1 MGFVVL
7 YTHKQQISFIH
18 VFYMDVVFS
27 LNCIENGFKKV
38 VNQSIYP
45 LSRTG
50 LILVNEPYYNEA
62 GFDSD
67 RGLQEGYENSRCYNE
82 MALIKMVQSMT
93 QLLQNPVEVF
103 KQEIQDHFVS
113 NGWRLVHRLEVWL
126 ELNDGAERGQ
136 AMHSSCRTQHSKDL
150 PSSVEPLDEQLPLG
164 SGPVAVAHSSPS
176 RPGEEGAMGVSS
188 ILEEELE
195 DSGLTPSTT
204 GASHHELSHHSDCDN
219 TQGNSVSADSRS
231 SSSVPGCVARGG
243 TSELSS
249 ATVSGAGVGSTGS
262 QPVVRPK
269 KRRKSYR
276 SFLPEGSGYPD
287 IGFPLFPLSK
297 GFVKSVRGVLTQYRA
312 ALAATGIPD
321 CTEDK

>member
-1 MGFVVL
+1 MN
-7 YTHKQQISFIH
+7 ISA
-18 VFYMDVVFS
+18 
-27 LNCIENGFKKV
+27 
-38 VNQSIYP
+38 
-45 LSRTG
+45 G

-103 KQEIQDHFVS
+103 KQEIQEHFLS
-113 NGWRLVHRLEVWL
+113 NGWRLVYRLDAWL

-136 AMHSSCRTQHSKDL
+136 AAHMCSRAQHSKDRA
-150 PSSVEPLDEQLPLG
+150 EPPDEQLP
-164 SGPVAVAHSSPS
+164 SK
-176 RPGEEGAMGVSS
+176 PGEEGVAGTGVTS
-188 ILEEELE
+188 IMEEELE
-195 DSGLTPSTT
+195 DSELSPSTT
-204 GASHHELSHHSDCDN
+204 AASRQEQSQNSDCDN
-219 TQGNSVSADSRS
+219 TQGNASLGGENRGGSTVSGSVVRS
-231 SSSVPGCVARGG
+231 G
-243 TSELSS
+243 TSESGS
-249 ATVSGAGVGSTGS
+249 TTVSGGGAGSTGS

-297 GFVKSVRGVLTQYRA
+297 GFVKSVRGVLLQYRA
-312 ALAATGIPD
+312 ALAAAGI
-321 CTEDK
+321 TEHIEDK

>member
-1 MGFVVL
+1 MNL
-7 YTHKQQISFIH
+7 
-18 VFYMDVVFS
+18 
-27 LNCIENGFKKV
+27 CA
-38 VNQSIYP
+38 
-45 LSRTG
+45 G

-103 KQEIQDHFVS
+103 KQEIQEHFTL
-113 NGWRLVHRLEVWL
+113 NGWRLIHRLDAWL
-126 ELNDGAERGQ
+126 ELNDGAERSL
-136 AMHSSCRTQHSKDL
+136 AAHVSSRAQHSKDR

-164 SGPVAVAHSSPS
+164 SGPVAVAHSGPS
-176 RPGEEGAMGVSS
+176 KPGEEAVTGTGVTS
-188 ILEEELE
+188 IMEEELE
-195 DSGLTPSTT
+195 DSGLSPSTT
-204 GASHHELSHHSDCDN
+204 ATFQQELSQNSDCDS
-219 TQGNSVSADSRS
+219 TQVSTALCVENRGGP
-231 SSSVPGCVARGG
+231 PGSAVRGG
-243 TSELSS
+243 TSEAGS
-249 ATVSGAGVGSTGS
+249 AMVSGGGVGSAGS

-297 GFVKSVRGVLTQYRA
+297 GFVKSVRGVLLQYRA
-312 ALAATGIPD
+312 ALAAAGITEH
-321 CTEDK
+321 TEDK

>member
-1 MGFVVL
+1 M
-7 YTHKQQISFIH
+7 H
-18 VFYMDVVFS
+18 VN
-27 LNCIENGFKKV
+27 LCA
-38 VNQSIYP
+38 
-45 LSRTG
+45 G

-103 KQEIQDHFVS
+103 KQEIQGHFAL
-113 NGWRLVHRLEVWL
+113 NGWRLIHRLDTWL
-126 ELNDGAERGQ
+126 ELNDAAERSQ
-136 AMHSSCRTQHSKDL
+136 AAHASCRPPHSKDR

-164 SGPVAVAHSSPS
+164 SRPVAVAHSSPS
-176 RPGEEGAMGVSS
+176 KPGEEAVTGTGVSS
-188 ILEEELE
+188 IMEEELE
-195 DSGLTPSTT
+195 DSGLSPSTT
-204 GASHHELSHHSDCDN
+204 AAFQQELSQNSDCDG
-219 TQGNSVSADSRS
+219 TQVNASLCGENRGGP
-231 SSSVPGCVARGG
+231 SVPGSVVRGG
-243 TSELSS
+243 TSEAGS
-249 ATVSGAGVGSTGS
+249 ASVGGGGVVSAGS

-297 GFVKSVRGVLTQYRA
+297 GFVKSVRGVLLQYRA
-312 ALAATGIPD
+312 ALAAAGITEH
-321 CTEDK
+321 TEDK